1 MKKVIGIIGFGNMG
15 SAIAGSIKAAYQVLV
30 FDKDR
35 AKLEG
40 LAGISIA
47 DNIAEL
53 VAQAEII
60 ILAVK
65 PQDFEPLLNEIG
77 SGIKDKLAVSIAA
90 GVATTY
96 VEKRLRNARV
106 ARVMPNMP
114 AKIGKG
120 VSCVT
125 AGRSATPDDIKA
137 TKDIFANLGQ
147 VMALK
152 EEMMDAATA
161 VSGSGPGFY
170 FNEVESRPDEHKQ
183 NCYEFQEDFISRLS
197 KAAEAAGFDEK
208 DAHFLAHHT
217 VTGSELLLK
226 AGGLNAGELKDQVAS
241 KGGTTEAGL
250 KILQSG
256 GTLVDAVKAAVK
268 RAKELS
274 KKE

>member
-1 MKKVIGIIGFGNMG
+1 MKKIIGIIGFGNMG
-15 SAIAGSIKAAYQVLV
+15 SAIAGRAKAAYQVCV
-30 FDKDR
+30 FDKDN
-35 AKLEG
+35 AKLKG
-40 LAGISIA
+40 LAGIDAAGSVS
-47 DNIAEL
+47 EL
-53 VAQAEII
+53 INKSEII

-96 VEKRLRNARV
+96 VEKRLRGARV

-226 AGGLNAGELKDQVAS
+226 AGSLNAAQLRDQVAS

-250 KILQSG
+250 KVLQAG
-256 GTLVDAVKAAVK
+256 GDLVEAVKAAAE
-268 RAKELS
+268 RAAELS
-274 KKE
+274 RKE